1 MVNNQSSSN
10 AKSPEQLSLVTR
22 LCHLSHLPAHRGAVA
37 LPPAGCNPGWAGGPS
52 ETKPRRIS
60 LNLSFSNGGDVVSSP
75 SRCEFS
81 LPPHPSVSVQ
91 GRVWGYAL
99 FLALCWKLQAP
110 WLRAKLWGVPAS
122 WAISGAWPPDR
133 CKNAV
138 REGTNL
144 SKAFL
149 CLCGR
154 EKALESG
161 GQPG

>member
-22 LCHLSHLPAHRGAVA
+22 LCHLSHLLAQRGAVA
-37 LPPAGCNPGWAGGPS
+37 LPPAGCTPGWAGGPS
-52 ETKPRRIS
+52 ETKPLRIS
-60 LNLSFSNGGDVVSSP
+60 LNLSFSSGGDVVSSP

-81 LPPHPSVSVQ
+81 LPFHPSLRPRQ
-91 GRVWGYAL
+91 GVG
-99 FLALCWKLQAP
+99 LCPGSGTLLGLQAP

-122 WAISGAWPPDR
+122 WAISGAWPPDK